1 MLISSL
7 KGYQL
12 EGRGERDD
20 VITLNL
26 EAQPAYKSTE
36 SVVQSRSLNFFVFL

>member
-1 MLISSL
+1 MLISGL

-12 EGRGERDD
+12 EGRGEGDD

-26 EAQPAYKSTE
+26 EAQPAYKSRE
-36 SVVQSRSLNFFVFL
+36 SVDKSCSLNFSVFL